1 MEALSKP
8 KTEKFKF
15 LAETILKLLA
25 SHGEGAIKVSR
36 LARSAKVSRA
46 WIYKYVGAGHQDLM
60 NLAVHRL
67 IEILRASVVEVPTT
81 PEEWV
86 QSRMIYMRQFMNVM
100 IEHPY
105 VVSLFYRYRGSST
118 YYGKLI
124 DEVELDFI
132 RTSSLRT
139 QVALGVSENKAIFFT
154 KTFTT
159 IRFALAHQFLTSHEH
174 QDEAQL
180 NRILKLTEAALERLI
195 KV

>member
-1 MEALSKP
+1 MEALSNP

-25 SHGEGAIKVSR
+25 SHGESAIKVSR
-36 LARSAKVSRA
+36 LARATKVSRA

-67 IEILRASVVEVPTT
+67 TEILRASVAEVPTT

-86 QSRMIYMRQFMNVM
+86 HSRVTYTRKFMNMM

-105 VVSLFYRYRGSST
+105 VVSLFYRYRGSPT

-124 DEVELDFI
+124 DEVELEFI
-132 RTSSLRT
+132 RASSPRT
-139 QVALGVSENKAIFFT
+139 QAALGVSENKAIFFA

-159 IRFALAHQFLTSHEH
+159 IRFALAHQLLTSHDP

-180 NRILKLTEAALERLI
+180 SRILKLTETALERLI
-195 KV
+195 RV